1 MTNVWSIAPCLT
13 ILGLLFTYHFIHLVF
28 FTASALYIWTISI
41 KSSLHL
47 EAFILYFNMKV
58 KIIFTFPFSLDLV
71 FASFLCLLFSV
82 LCLLLRIDI
91 NGLKKTSTQMQKET
105 QRAMKG
111 HWYLIFLL
119 EKTVRRPYLTMLRW
133 RVQTDKNNFLTYL
146 VFLSVLSVSEPP
158 TGNHGARNHLPRNP
172 YSRIM
177 LSFVIPFNT
186 KSILI
191 TRTGNSSQR

>member
-1 MTNVWSIAPCLT
+1 MTNVLSMAPCLT

-28 FTASALYIWTISI
+28 FTTSALYIWTISI

-58 KIIFTFPFSLDLV
+58 KIIFTFPLSLDLV

-146 VFLSVLSVSEPP
+146 KFLSVLSVSEPL

-172 YSRIM
+172 YPWIM

>member
-1 MTNVWSIAPCLT
+1 
-13 ILGLLFTYHFIHLVF
+13 
-28 FTASALYIWTISI
+28 
-41 KSSLHL
+41 
-47 EAFILYFNMKV
+47 MKV

-146 VFLSVLSVSEPP
+146 VFLLVLSVSEPL

-172 YSRIM
+172 YPWIM

>member
-1 MTNVWSIAPCLT
+1 MTNVLSIAPCLT

-28 FTASALYIWTISI
+28 FTTSALYIWTISI

-58 KIIFTFPFSLDLV
+58 KIIFTFPLSLDLV

-111 HWYLIFLL
+111 QWYLIFLL

-146 VFLSVLSVSEPP
+146 VFLSVLSVSEPL

-172 YSRIM
+172 YPWIM